1 MRATKNI
8 AIAAALASV
17 FVLSACK
24 KDGDVL
30 SEIQRQEEA
39 DATAL
44 KAQGEKAMTES
55 AAFLDKMRVEPGV
68 KSTPSGLLYKAEKQ
82 GAAEMPTPKM
92 GDDVLVHYEGTFP
105 DGKVFDSSYT
115 RGEPAQFQL
124 GQVIEGWNE
133 GLQHMRP
140 GDTFMLYIPGDL
152 AYGTRGSPPRIPPNQ
167 ALVFKVELLAFRD
180 AEGKV
185 HQVGKQ

>member
-1 MRATKNI
+1 
-8 AIAAALASV
+8 
-17 FVLSACK
+17 
-24 KDGDVL
+24 
-30 SEIQRQEEA
+30 
-39 DATAL
+39 
-44 KAQGEKAMTES
+44 MTES